1 MAHRKFMYSD
11 IDMELTKASDG
22 DVTKD
27 VDVDAVI
34 NSLTNIVSTLQGSR
48 RMLPEFAQDLWGLL
62 FEPMDKTTAKQLGQG
77 LLEAIR
83 NWDDRI
89 QVDGIDIM
97 PDYDEAQYK
106 VQLNFT
112 IKPIER
118 EQSVEF
124 ILFTQ

>member
-1 MAHRKFMYSD
+1 MYSD

-27 VDVDAVI
+27 IDVDAVI

-62 FEPMDKTTAKQLGQG
+62 FEPMDKTTARQLGQS

-97 PDYDEAQYK
+97 PDYDAAQYK
-106 VQLNFT
+106 VQMNFT

>member
-1 MAHRKFMYSD
+1 MYSD

>member
-1 MAHRKFMYSD
+1 MARKFMYSD